1 MADKVDLFGW
11 STSANNFGV
20 NTSENWNDYSGS
32 FVDWGTNKIGN
43 DAPNTWRTLTQDEWW
58 YLLTN
63 RNNASSLRGVAQ
75 VNGVNGVNGLILL
88 PDNWTCPSG
97 VTFKS
102 GFHGEFGVYY
112 YAAYQTFTAE
122 QWSKMES
129 AGAIFLPAAGYR
141 NGTNVNNV
149 QNIGGYWSA
158 TEGISGNAYYL
169 SFCATGATRCG
180 DFRYPGYPVR
190 LVKDVEGS
198 PTTPNNPEEP
208 TDPDET
214 EGANDYMLDN
224 FKIGGYALFELGDP
238 IAGTDTLLTLSTGEE
253 VTCQLAPSIAYVW
266 DDGITLGN
274 SGLTGA
280 GYIFSVENYVYAITD
295 SPNGIYNRYFIVGNA
310 ISGFDLAV
318 DTIASEDI
326 LPYTGKAGQ
335 LLDVDMYGDAWASLY
350 NIAEDTID
358 EEHYNAIMDKYYA
371 TQTGTQFYYYDFNT
385 EAQIIYSGNVSY
397 LYLKED
403 NQTGELYYDLKL
415 EWYDNVNE
423 GRSYG
428 LLAETEVNEEGEK
441 IITGIVKP
449 YDMRFIHKHYQQLPS
464 TEKDPTEAPARVQAK
479 AKSAQYTIFNPEL
492 SLDRI
497 PQLPSLKK
505 IK

>member
-1 MADKVDLFGW
+1 M
-11 STSANNFGV
+11 
-20 NTSENWNDYSGS
+20 
-32 FVDWGTNKIGN
+32 
-43 DAPNTWRTLTQDEWW
+43 
-58 YLLTN
+58 
-63 RNNASSLRGVAQ
+63 
-75 VNGVNGVNGLILL
+75 
-88 PDNWTCPSG
+88 
-97 VTFKS
+97 
-102 GFHGEFGVYY
+102 
-112 YAAYQTFTAE
+112 
-122 QWSKMES
+122 
-129 AGAIFLPAAGYR
+129 FLPASGR
-141 NGTNVNNV
+141 RRGTWVYFV
-149 QNIGGYWSA
+149 GDCGRYWSS
-158 TEGISGNAYYL
+158 TEGNSDYASCVYFHSSLLDPQYAKLRNYGL
-169 SFCATGATRCG
+169 S
-180 DFRYPGYPVR
+180 VR
-190 LVKDVEGS
+190 LVKDVEADSGT
-198 PTTPNNPEEP
+198 PDTTSFPLISTVPEVIPMGYDGEVTIIFNPNEGNKGMQLATACYAHTGLITSASHGDSDWKYVVEEWRYNTSKTQLTKDGNNWKLVISNIYDFYRCPADTEIKKLAFVFHDGPSGYREGKTAEGTDIFVVLEEVEEP

-224 FKIGGYALFELGDP
+224 FKIGGYGFFDLGDP
-238 IAGTDTLLTLSTGEE
+238 IAGTDTLLTLSTGDE

-274 SGLTGA
+274 NGLTGA
-280 GYIFSVENYVYAITD
+280 GYFFRVENYVYTITD
-295 SPNGIYNRYFIVGNA
+295 SPNGTYNGYIILGDA

-358 EEHYNAIMDKYYA
+358 EEYYNAIMDKCYA
-371 TQTGTQFYYYDFNT
+371 SHTGTQFYYYDFNT

-397 LYLKED
+397 FYLKED

-464 TEKDPTEAPARVQAK
+464 TEEVPTEAPARVQAK
-479 AKSAQYTIFNPEL
+479 AEVRAIYDF
-492 SLDRI
+492 
-497 PQLPSLKK
+497 
-505 IK
+505 

>member
-1 MADKVDLFGW
+1 MGYDGEVTIIFNPNEGNKGMQDATACYAHTGII
-11 STSANNFGV
+11 TSASSSDLDWKNVVENWRY
-20 NTSENWNDYSGS
+20 NTSKTQLTKDGNNWKLVISNIYDFYGCHADTEIKKLAFVFHDGPGGS
-32 FVDWGTNKIGN
+32 REGK
-43 DAPNTWRTLTQDEWW
+43 
-58 YLLTN
+58 
-63 RNNASSLRGVAQ
+63 
-75 VNGVNGVNGLILL
+75 
-88 PDNWTCPSG
+88 
-97 VTFKS
+97 
-102 GFHGEFGVYY
+102 
-112 YAAYQTFTAE
+112 TAE
-122 QWSKMES
+122 GMD
-129 AGAIFLPAAGYR
+129 IFVVL
-141 NGTNVNNV
+141 
-149 QNIGGYWSA
+149 
-158 TEGISGNAYYL
+158 EE
-169 SFCATGATRCG
+169 
-180 DFRYPGYPVR
+180 
-190 LVKDVEGS
+190 VEE
-198 PTTPNNPEEP
+198 PEE
-208 TDPDET
+208 PDET

-253 VTCQLAPSIAYVW
+253 VTCQLAPSRYYVW
-266 DDGITLGN
+266 DNGITWGYN
-274 SGLTGA
+274 GLTGA
-280 GYIFSVENYVYAITD
+280 GYIFSVENYVYTITD
-295 SPNGIYNRYFIVGNA
+295 SPNGIYNRYYIVGNA

-335 LLDVDMYGDAWASLY
+335 LLDVDMYGDALDSLY
-350 NIAEDTID
+350 SFAEDAID
-358 EEHYNAIMDKYYA
+358 EVYYNAIMDKYYA
-371 TQTGTQFYYYDFNT
+371 AQTGTQFYYYDFNAD
-385 EAQIIYSGNVSY
+385 AQNIYSGNVSY

-428 LLAETEVNEEGEK
+428 LLAETEVYEEGEK

-464 TEKDPTEAPARVQAK
+464 TEELPAEAPARVQAK